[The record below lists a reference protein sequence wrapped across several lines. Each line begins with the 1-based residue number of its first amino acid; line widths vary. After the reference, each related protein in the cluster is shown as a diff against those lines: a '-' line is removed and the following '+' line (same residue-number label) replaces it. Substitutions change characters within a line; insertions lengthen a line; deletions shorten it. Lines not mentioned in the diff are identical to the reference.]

1 MSCILSALH
10 WPAGECNF
18 VTYDAPTHTHT
29 HTHTHPEYPSVANFE
44 RTLGDEKVREQPL
57 VFDSFAALPERVV
70 AREEYPDD
78 NDNGK
83 HELSN

>member
-29 HTHTHPEYPSVANFE
+29 HTDYPSIVQFE

-70 AREEYPDD
+70 AREEYRDD
-78 NDNGK
+78 DDEKGK
-83 HELSN
+83 QELSN